1 MNRRNACL
9 ALSFFIASAILAAD
23 NPRVGAWKLNLKK
36 SAYTPASAKPTTPT
50 TLRIE
55 AVGSGERMTVNGSS
69 EGKPLTYSYTATAD
83 GKTFPTPGS
92 PYGDMGT
99 IKTIDAQTTEMVY
112 TRNGK
117 VSRTARRT
125 VSVDG
130 KTLTIEATGMNAK
143 GEKYQST
150 AMFDRQ

>member
-1 MNRRNACL
+1 M
-9 ALSFFIASAILAAD
+9 LAAD
-23 NPRVGAWKLNLKK
+23 NPRVGTWKQNLEK
-36 SAYTPASAKPTTPT
+36 SAYSPGPKPTTPT

-55 AVGSGERMTVNGSS
+55 AIGSGERMTVNGSS
-69 EGKPLTYSYTATAD
+69 EGKPITYRYTTTAD

-99 IKTIDAQTTEMVY
+99 IKRINARTTEMVY
-112 TRNGK
+112 TKNGK

-125 VSVDG
+125 VSADS
-130 KTLTIEATGMNAK
+130 KTLTIEATGINAK

-150 AMFDRQ
+150 ALFERQ

>member
-1 MNRRNACL
+1 MNRRKTCL
-9 ALSFFIASAILAAD
+9 ALTFFVASAIMLGAD
-23 NPRVGAWKLNLKK
+23 NPRAGTWKQNLEK
-36 SAYTPASAKPTTPT
+36 STYSAGPKPTTPA

-69 EGKPLTYSYTATAD
+69 EGKPITYSYTSTAD

-92 PYGDMGT
+92 PYGDMGS
-99 IKTIDAQTTEMVY
+99 IKTIDTRTTEMVY

-117 VSRTARRT
+117 VSRKARRT
-125 VSVDG
+125 VSADG
-130 KTLTIEATGMNAK
+130 KTLIIEATGTNAK

-150 AMFDRQ
+150 AVFEKQ